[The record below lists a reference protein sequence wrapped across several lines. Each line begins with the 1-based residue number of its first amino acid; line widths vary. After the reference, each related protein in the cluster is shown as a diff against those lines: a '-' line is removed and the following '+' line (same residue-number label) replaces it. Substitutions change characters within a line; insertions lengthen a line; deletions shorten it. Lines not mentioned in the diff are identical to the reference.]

1 MSENL
6 LIIISR
12 KQIMSIINIGIIR
25 EGKTPPD
32 FRVPLSPEQCKQ
44 LQDTY
49 PQVRVT
55 VQTSPIRCFS
65 DQTYLDQGL
74 AVQEDLSHCDI
85 LLGVKEVPKEQ
96 LIPNKTYLFFSHTI
110 KKQPYNR
117 ALLQEILNKQIRLVD
132 YEVLKDAQ
140 NKRIIGFGRY
150 AGIVG
155 AYNGFLT
162 YGLQTK
168 SFELKPAHLCHDR
181 KEVESELKKVKLPSN
196 FHCVLTGFGKVGH
209 GAREIISLLPI
220 KEVSAESFL
229 NDTHDQPV
237 FTHLDTH
244 QYFARKADSGFDK
257 ADFYANPENYKSN
270 FEAFAQVA
278 DMYIPC
284 HFWSA
289 KSPLIL
295 TQDML
300 RSAQNRIQ
308 LVADI
313 SCDIAGPIACTIR
326 PSKIGNSYYGYDP
339 QTGLEVPFDQT
350 GAIAVMAVDNL
361 PCELP
366 KDASIDFGKQLL
378 NNVFPTLLG
387 EDPDQIIY
395 RASETTADGQLNEP
409 FLYLQDYLNE
419 SH

>member
-1 MSENL
+1 
-6 LIIISR
+6 
-12 KQIMSIINIGIIR
+12 
-25 EGKTPPD
+25 
-32 FRVPLSPEQCKQ
+32 
-44 LQDTY
+44 
-49 PQVRVT
+49 
-55 VQTSPIRCFS
+55 
-65 DQTYLDQGL
+65 
-74 AVQEDLSHCDI
+74 
-85 LLGVKEVPKEQ
+85 
-96 LIPNKTYLFFSHTI
+96 
-110 KKQPYNR
+110 
-117 ALLQEILNKQIRLVD
+117 
-132 YEVLKDAQ
+132 
-140 NKRIIGFGRY
+140 
-150 AGIVG
+150 
-155 AYNGFLT
+155 
-162 YGLQTK
+162 
-168 SFELKPAHLCHDR
+168 LKPAHLCHDR

-196 FHCVLTGFGKVGH
+196 FRCVLTGFGKVGH
-209 GAREIISLLPI
+209 GAREIVSLLPI

-244 QYFARKADSGFDK
+244 QYFARKADNGFDK

-270 FEAFAQVA
+270 FAAFSQSA

-300 RSAQNRIQ
+300 RSAQNRIK

-339 QTGLEVPFDQT
+339 QTGLEVPFDQA

-366 KDASIDFGKQLL
+366 KDASIDFAKQLL
-378 NNVFPTLLG
+378 NNVFPALLG

-395 RASETTADGQLNEP
+395 RASETTVDGQLNEP